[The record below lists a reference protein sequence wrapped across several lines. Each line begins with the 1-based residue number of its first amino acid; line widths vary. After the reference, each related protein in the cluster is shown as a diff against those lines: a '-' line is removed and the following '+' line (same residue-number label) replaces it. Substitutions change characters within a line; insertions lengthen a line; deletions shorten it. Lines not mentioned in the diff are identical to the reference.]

1 MAGAGAFFWS
11 GSDSYSTG
19 NILFLRDP
27 KYEYLSM
34 TMTSVVEPDLAGA
47 RAGVGEEGSGSGLL
61 LFGLGL
67 RGTVVA
73 K

>member
-11 GSDSYSTG
+11 GSDSYSTV
-19 NILFLRDP
+19 NILFLRDL
-27 KYEYLSM
+27 KYEYPSM

-47 RAGVGEEGSGSGLL
+47 GAGEEGSGSGLL
-61 LFGLGL
+61 LFGLGP